1 MVKRGKNSL
10 GNRGK
15 GKGFLAK
22 LSSSSSSRRHGTE
35 EGEGASAPANPGGQG
50 FAGGPDQEERREG
63 GVANRPPA
71 SPCAGVERGGPATKA
86 SSGKGE

>member
-1 MVKRGKNSL
+1 MAL
-10 GNRGK
+10 
-15 GKGFLAK
+15 
-22 LSSSSSSRRHGTE
+22 SSSSRRRGTG

-50 FAGGPDQEERREG
+50 LAGGPEQGEKREG
-63 GVANRPPA
+63 GEANRSPA